1 MSNEYLVTEV
11 AGLVERYLSRFE
23 TQGWNR
29 FTGFDWS
36 AVRGELLTEE
46 QLDALRTA
54 MLVEDHIPGYS
65 KAYHELFA
73 LTPDLPAAE
82 LTFRRTMLHFVF
94 KWTSDEDR
102 HAHTLEN
109 YLAATR
115 RVEPASLGAEM
126 RAAVVQPYRAP
137 HPDGMQ
143 MAVYTVIQEKA
154 TQVFYSKLRDACV
167 EPVAKQVL
175 DSLSQDE
182 ARHCGFFSDL
192 LRVYLADPSGVDL
205 ARVKEAVV
213 EFKMPLYGVLDNY
226 RRRSIMM
233 MRAAR
238 GYDFR
243 DAFGLIKQAVA
254 RFADAPTNSRSTGLA
269 DLLDALDSR
278 AVKHPHGTHPTHSPA
293 NA

>member
-1 MSNEYLVTEV
+1 MSSEYLAAEV
-11 AGLVERYLSRFE
+11 SKLVERYLSRFE

-29 FTGFDWS
+29 FTDFDWS

-46 QLDALRTA
+46 QVEALRTA

-73 LTPDLPAAE
+73 LTPELPPEE
-82 LTFRRTMLHFVF
+82 LDFRRQMLHFVF
-94 KWTSDEDR
+94 KWACDEDR
-102 HAHTLEN
+102 HAHTLAN

-115 RVEPASLGAEM
+115 RVDAAALAAET
-126 RAAVVQPYRAP
+126 RAAFVQPYRAP

-154 TQVFYSKLRDACV
+154 TQVFYARLRDAV
-167 EPVAKQVL
+167 EEPVGREVL
-175 DSLSQDE
+175 DALSQDE

-192 LRVYLADPSGVDL
+192 LRMYLAAPGGADL

-226 RRRSIMM
+226 RRRSIVM

-243 DAFGLIKQAVA
+243 DAFGLIKQAVG
-254 RFADAPTNSRSTGLA
+254 RYADARTDSRSTGLA

-278 AVKHPHGTHPTHSPA
+278 AVRHAHGRVPDAASGA
-293 NA
+293 R

>member
-1 MSNEYLVTEV
+1 MSNEYMITEV
-11 AGLVERYLSRFE
+11 SGLVERYLRRFE
-23 TQGWNR
+23 TVGWNR
-29 FTGFDWS
+29 FTGFDF
-36 AVRGELLTEE
+36 AGVRGELLTDE
-46 QLDALRTA
+46 QVEALRTA

-65 KAYHELFA
+65 RAYHDLFA

-82 LTFRRTMLHFVF
+82 LSFRRQMLHFVF

-109 YLAATR
+109 YLSATKRVDAA
-115 RVEPASLGAEM
+115 ELGAEM

-137 HPDGMQ
+137 FPDGMQ

-154 TQVFYSKLRDACV
+154 TQVFYAKLRDACQ
-167 EPVAKQVL
+167 EPVGKAVL

-192 LRVYLADPSGVDL
+192 LRVYMAAPGGVDMKL
-205 ARVKEAVV
+205 IKEAVV

-226 RRRSIMM
+226 RRRSIIM

-243 DAFGLIKQAVA
+243 DAFGLIKQAVS
-254 RFADAPTNSRSTGLA
+254 RFADARTDSRTQGLA
-269 DLLDALDSR
+269 ELLDALDSR
-278 AVKHPHGTHPTHSPA
+278 TVKHPHGQNVHVHAP
-293 NA
+293 